1 MIAVDDRCNISDYIT
16 MNAVC
21 LNCRKQGKTMVEL
34 TCEHDM
40 CLDCA
45 EQLKVAEG
53 VGPLD
58 AKFRICCPTC
68 RKNTITL
75 NIQNLVNKENQKL
88 LFVNMQSSQ
97 LSEEELEQG
106 RISESR
112 LRKMSYTERRSSVY
126 ADRKTPEAQ

>member
-1 MIAVDDRCNISDYIT
+1 
-16 MNAVC
+16 
-21 LNCRKQGKTMVEL
+21 MVEL

-112 LRKMSYTERRSSVY
+112 LRKMSYTQRRSSVY